1 MKIVRKYAPKLKIWN
16 GESGATSDPHF
27 SAGISSMKWNSELT
41 QAKWNA
47 RRLVA
52 DLGHGFDSLVFTMYD
67 PCYDYPERYCRHI
80 PPYWVRTRPDRFM
93 KRMGLVKCN
102 DRLEVTKVKP
112 AYYTVQNVA
121 TLFDATIEPA
131 KFPARLV
138 PGETAPGL
146 VVYTF
151 RQKETGIPLIAF
163 WDASKPPMND
173 NTVRR
178 TSLEV
183 FKAEIKEP
191 VWIDLVTGAI
201 YRIPK
206 HMVINLKN
214 VKMFEDVPYYD
225 ASVVITDKSLVMK
238 EK

>member
-1 MKIVRKYAPKLKIWN
+1 
-16 GESGATSDPHF
+16 
-27 SAGISSMKWNSELT
+27 MKWNSELT
-41 QAKWNA
+41 QAKWDA

-102 DRLEVTKVKP
+102 DKLEVTKVKP
-112 AYYTVQNVA
+112 AYYTVQNLA
-121 TLFDATIEPA
+121 TLFDATI
-131 KFPARLV
+131 V
-138 PGETAPGL
+138 PKKVYKRIAPGASADGL
-146 VVYTF
+146 VIYTF
-151 RQKETGIPLIAF
+151 RQEGTDIPLIAF
-163 WDASKPPMND
+163 WDASKPPTND

-201 YRIPK
+201 YRIPE
-206 HMVINLKN
+206 HMVVNPRN
-214 VKMFEDVPYYD
+214 GKMFQDVPYYD
-225 ASVVITDKSLVMK
+225 APVVITDKSLVMK